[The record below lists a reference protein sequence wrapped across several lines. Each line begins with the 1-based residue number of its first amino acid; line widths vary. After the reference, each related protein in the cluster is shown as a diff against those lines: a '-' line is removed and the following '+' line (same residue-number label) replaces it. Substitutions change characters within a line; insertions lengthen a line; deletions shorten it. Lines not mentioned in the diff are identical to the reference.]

1 MKPTVQIQV
10 RLPPEV
16 YDWAKAEAV
25 RKGMSLNTL
34 VVKALGLARERE
46 AQDA

>member
-25 RKGMSLNTL
+25 RRGVSLNTL
-34 VVKALGLARERE
+34 IIKALGLAREKE
-46 AQDA
+46 ANDG